1 MIQCRS
7 RSEWLIPESIE
18 GLAKLQQDYL
28 DATAAVDD
36 GFKSINNAA
45 EDIHVDRAMLK
56 KVGSYLLKYSNPVLI
71 DVINIF
77 KRHSEGLCN
86 GGTKLGNGGQM
97 SWVHRREMT

>member
-56 KVGSYLLKYSNPVLI
+56 
-71 DVINIF
+71 
-77 KRHSEGLCN
+77 R
-86 GGTKLGNGGQM
+86 
-97 SWVHRREMT
+97 